1 MQQYILIIGVLF
13 PAIPLMMVNFG
24 NRYTVLANLIRH
36 LHDEVIRDNV
46 SPNDAERF
54 LRQISRLR
62 DRLRLIGIIQS
73 CAAMSFVLAL
83 TAMIAT
89 YFDEPTI
96 ASIMFLTC
104 ISLLIISMLLFTREI
119 QIANTALDV
128 HLSDLETHQEW
139 QQYLKP
145 KHKRRTMKGKAAVK
159 KTG

>member
-1 MQQYILIIGVLF
+1 M
-13 PAIPLMMVNFG
+13 
-24 NRYTVLANLIRH
+24 
-36 LHDEVIRDNV
+36 
-46 SPNDAERF
+46 
-54 LRQISRLR
+54 QISRLR

-73 CAAMSFVLAL
+73 CAAMAFVLAL

-96 ASIMFLTC
+96 ASMMFLCSIT
-104 ISLLIISMLLFTREI
+104 LLIISMLLFTREI

-128 HLSDLETHQEW
+128 HLSDLQTHQEW

-145 KHKRRTMKGKAAVK
+145 KRKRGTKTGKATAE